1 MEKKKQF
8 RQGDVLIDYEHPAQ
22 PAKRLPREA
31 GAVVLAHGEV
41 TGHRHAIDSRN
52 CSLFAVE
59 GNQITGETA
68 MQIIAR
74 LGGGLIPDKAL
85 KSRRPVD
92 LYHDEHSTV
101 RLPAGTA
108 RVTIQREYSPQSLR
122 SVAD

>member
-1 MEKKKQF
+1 MEKKRQF

-22 PAKRLPREA
+22 PAKRLPRED

-41 TGHRHAIDSRN
+41 TGHRHAIDSHN
-52 CSLFAVE
+52 CSLFSVE

-68 MQIIAR
+68 MQAIAR

-85 KSRRPVD
+85 TAKRPVD
-92 LYHDEHSTV
+92 LTHDEHATIK
-101 RLPAGTA
+101 LPAGTA
-108 RVTIQREYSPQSLR
+108 RVTIQREYNPRALR